1 MKFFQRD
8 KDWVLDQRTHDH
20 SDDANSMRQI
30 DRIRS
35 ELACSVAEAF
45 VIVGMY
51 FETLPDL
58 YVHWDSSLKY
68 KKLFDY
74 LQNLSNRDRKEFY
87 VLFFDD
93 DSPVVFR
100 SSRIA
105 LFESEDEMKFAYELI
120 NKKLITIGSNVV
132 LQSYL
137 FKPDF

>member
-1 MKFFQRD
+1 MKYFLREKEWIED
-8 KDWVLDQRTHDH
+8 KRSHEINIENSH
-20 SDDANSMRQI
+20 SRQI
-30 DRIRS
+30 DKIRQS
-35 ELACSVAEAF
+35 LPCSVAEAF
-45 VIVGMY
+45 VIVGIF
-51 FETLPDL
+51 FETHPDL

-74 LQNLSNRDRKEFY
+74 LQTMSNHDKKNFY

-105 LFESEDEMKFAYELI
+105 LFGSEEEMQFTYELI
-120 NKKLITIGSNVV
+120 SKRLSLIGSNTV

-137 FKPDF
+137 FKPD